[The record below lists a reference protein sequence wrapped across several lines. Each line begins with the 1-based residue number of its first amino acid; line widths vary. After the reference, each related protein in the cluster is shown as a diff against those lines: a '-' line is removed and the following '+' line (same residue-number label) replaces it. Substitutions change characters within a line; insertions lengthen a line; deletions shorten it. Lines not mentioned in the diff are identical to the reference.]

1 MDDEAKGKTL
11 DSLSLS
17 LLAIKVIYLELK
29 SEVMLLLGRSLHQR
43 KGHDQHFT
51 QKIKTWA
58 DSFEIVDWVI
68 GDTAHSKTCMVLFAG
83 AYTSPKMKV

>member
-51 QKIKTWA
+51 QKIKT
-58 DSFEIVDWVI
+58 
-68 GDTAHSKTCMVLFAG
+68 
-83 AYTSPKMKV
+83 